1 MIWGFVIPIAYNLH
15 DQSKCYNLVNYVYL
29 AFVLFLLQS
38 YSLLSSNNSG
48 VRGYVFQGSSHLFN
62 DNGLSGTIT
71 NIKISEY

>member
-38 YSLLSSNNSG
+38 YSLSSSNNSG
-48 VRGYVFQGSSHLFN
+48 VHGYVFQGSSHLFN
-62 DNGLSGTIT
+62 DNGLYGTIT
-71 NIKISEY
+71 HIKISEH